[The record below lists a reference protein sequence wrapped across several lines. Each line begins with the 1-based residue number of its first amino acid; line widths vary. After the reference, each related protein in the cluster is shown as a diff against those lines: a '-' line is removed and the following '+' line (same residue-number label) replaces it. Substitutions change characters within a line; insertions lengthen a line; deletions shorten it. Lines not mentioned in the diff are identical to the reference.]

1 MISSDEKIDIDLESV
16 ERYIEERDLERYEAM
31 QKYADYNRFIAFL
44 RDFYRNPKQYDRIVI
59 RTDFVDAKRGY
70 CTRKMFDGSE
80 AIMEHCNEIRE
91 LMNLLLIRYD
101 ISDCLEGKYMTA
113 IYFNDDSDVD
123 HKKIISVFCFKN

>member
-1 MISSDEKIDIDLESV
+1 
-16 ERYIEERDLERYEAM
+16 M

-59 RTDFVDAKRGY
+59 RTDFVGAKRGY

-80 AIMEHCNEIRE
+80 AIKEHYNEIFE
-91 LMNLLLIRYD
+91 TMTSLLLKYD
-101 ISDCLEGKYMTA
+101 ISDCLEGEYMTA
-113 IYFNDDSDVD
+113 TCFNDDSDVD

>member
-1 MISSDEKIDIDLESV
+1 MKFV
-16 ERYIEERDLERYEAM
+16 EMKKLD
-31 QKYADYNRFIAFL
+31 
-44 RDFYRNPKQYDRIVI
+44 DFFKFKRLLKEFVRNPKQYGRIVI

-101 ISDCLEGKYMTA
+101 ISDCLEGKYMTVA
-113 IYFNDDSDVD
+113 YFNDDSDVD

>member
-1 MISSDEKIDIDLESV
+1 MQEMYEKTDLEKFV
-16 ERYIEERDLERYEAM
+16 F
-31 QKYADYNRFIAFL
+31 FIKEFV
-44 RDFYRNPKQYDRIVI
+44 RNPKQYDRIVI

-101 ISDCLEGKYMTA
+101 ISDCLEGEFMTA

>member
-16 ERYIEERDLERYEAM
+16 ERYMEERDLERYEAM

-59 RTDFVDAKRGY
+59 RTDFVGAKRGY

-91 LMNLLLIRYD
+91 TMTSLLLKYD
-101 ISDCLEGKYMTA
+101 ISDCLEGEYMTA
-113 IYFNDDSDVD
+113 TYFNDDSDVD

>member
-1 MISSDEKIDIDLESV
+1 MTSLDEKINIDLESL
-16 ERYIEERDLERYEAM
+16 ERYKEERDLERYEAM

-59 RTDFVDAKRGY
+59 RTDFVGAKRGY

-80 AIMEHCNEIRE
+80 AIREHYNEILE
-91 LMNLLLIRYD
+91 TMTSLLLKYD
-101 ISDCLEGKYMTA
+101 ISDCLEGEYMTA
-113 IYFNDDSDVD
+113 TYFNDDSDVD

>member
-1 MISSDEKIDIDLESV
+1 MKFVDV
-16 ERYIEERDLERYEAM
+16 EMKKLD
-31 QKYADYNRFIAFL
+31 
-44 RDFYRNPKQYDRIVI
+44 DFFKFKRLLNEFVRNPKQYDRIVI

-80 AIMEHCNEIRE
+80 AIMEHYDEILE
-91 LMNLLLIRYD
+91 TMTSLLFKYD

-113 IYFNDDSDVD
+113 VYFNDDSDVD